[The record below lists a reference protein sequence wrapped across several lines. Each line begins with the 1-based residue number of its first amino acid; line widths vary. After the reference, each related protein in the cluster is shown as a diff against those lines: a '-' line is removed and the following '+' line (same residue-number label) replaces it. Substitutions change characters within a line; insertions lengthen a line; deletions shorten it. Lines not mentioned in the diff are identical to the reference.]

1 MNFIDYYKVLTIPKT
16 ATQQE
21 IKQAFREQAK
31 KWHPDKNTGI
41 DVTEKMQL
49 LNEAYLILK
58 DIEAR
63 TRYDL
68 EYDKYVHY
76 HSVRKREPS
85 YDDFEDKEYQFSDE
99 TLERWVSNARKQAVE
114 LAKQTVK
121 EISDLSIKAT
131 KAAGKEMG
139 SMLIYYLISGV
150 IILLLFNMCK

>member
-1 MNFIDYYKVLTIPKT
+1 
-16 ATQQE
+16 
-21 IKQAFREQAK
+21 
-31 KWHPDKNTGI
+31 
-41 DVTEKMQL
+41 MQL